1 MARKM
6 CRLAADPNYL
16 WDSPIEKEI
25 LMPIVHAANDIGLL
39 IPRFVSKE
47 YGKLYLFITND
58 PQQHGQ
64 PFQLGFLFFVDTN
77 KIVGDDENE
86 KRKVIIS
93 LIKDGL
99 IEMGKTHGWSKE
111 HIDELF
117 VKVK

>member
-1 MARKM
+1 MGRKGS
-6 CRLAADPNYL
+6 RLAADPNYL
-16 WDSPIEKEI
+16 WDSPIEI
-25 LMPIVHAANDIGLL
+25 DTLMPIVHVVNDIGFL

-47 YGKLYLFITND
+47 YGKMYLFLTDD
-58 PQQHGQ
+58 PKQHGQ
-64 PFQLGFLFFVDTN
+64 PLQLGFLFFVDTD
-77 KIVGDDENE
+77 KIVGDDKDER
-86 KRKVIIS
+86 RKVIIA